1 MERKK
6 NIKSIRQYK
15 LDHNNSYPKQSCKLS
30 FEYLLL
36 NHPHRYKFDY
46 ECDENDSD
54 FSYLSIIYK
63 IIEKY
68 NPLFATRRNTSHLHS
83 FLLRYLRV
91 ETPDDISNKIN
102 NYFVGYCMSLTCQTP
117 SSKCTPTSSSS
128 TNNNNHS
135 SQDYSSASPSLH
147 NLKSYNMSRGGS
159 ILRDPRYSKRIRGES
174 LNYDSS
180 LNKTGISVNFSFN
193 PQKINV
199 KSKSKGNET
208 LYVDV

>member
-1 MERKK
+1 M
-6 NIKSIRQYK
+6 
-15 LDHNNSYPKQSCKLS
+15 
-30 FEYLLL
+30 LL

-54 FSYLSIIYK
+54 FSYLSIVYK

-68 NPLFATRRNTSHLHS
+68 NPLFSARNTSHLHS

-102 NYFVGYCMSLTCQTP
+102 NYFIGYCMSLTCQTP

-128 TNNNNHS
+128 NNRL
-135 SQDYSSASPSLH
+135 SQDYSSASPSVH
-147 NLKSYNMSRGGS
+147 NFKSYNFSRGGS

-174 LNYDSS
+174 LNYESS
-180 LNKTGISVNFSFN
+180 PNKTGISANLSFT

-199 KSKSKGNET
+199 KSKNKDNET
-208 LYVDV
+208 SYVDV